1 MRREWRLIFTTVS
14 LTLFRVNSAAC
25 REDRKKCVRLVREK
39 RINGERIDA
48 MREHVE
54 VMLEKKFGRHVS
66 VVKLE
71 SLIVDPHVVELH
83 QDQQDF
89 ALACGR
95 ELKDWNVRASPT
107 LQSLGVG
114 IF

>member
-1 MRREWRLIFTTVS
+1 
-14 LTLFRVNSAAC
+14 
-25 REDRKKCVRLVREK
+25 
-39 RINGERIDA
+39 

-71 SLIVDPHVVELH
+71 SLIVDPHVVELR

-95 ELKDWNVRASPT
+95 ELKDWNVRASSSSSSISAVIKPCPHWR
-107 LQSLGVG
+107 LRR
-114 IF
+114 FRR